1 MSDCPKC
8 LDIPGYKHHAHTCDL
23 GAPDQPEMMDVPM
36 IADTFPVVLYLGS
49 EDDREELIQA
59 MMEIHPNMRSKKL

>member
-1 MSDCPKC
+1 MS
-8 LDIPGYKHHAHTCDL
+8 YQTC
-23 GAPDQPEMMDVPM
+23 GMPDECICGLCHIEQMPPDEPEMIDVPV

-59 MMEIHPNMRSKKL
+59 MMEVHPNMRSRKL